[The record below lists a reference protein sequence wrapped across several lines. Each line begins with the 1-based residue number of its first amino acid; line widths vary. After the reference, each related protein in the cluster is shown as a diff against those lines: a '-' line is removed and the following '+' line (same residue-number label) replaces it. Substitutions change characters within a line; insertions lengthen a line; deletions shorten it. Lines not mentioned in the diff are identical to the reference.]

1 MAPVSRAEGKNSLQ
15 AAEKQVEWQISWLE
29 KFLCKYLLILVP
41 AITNGIDNMDNL
53 KGISEKLKSQR
64 VECKTRKCETKSYA
78 YGSRSG
84 WRAVCEAKFVASD
97 RNLAIIRRKYLKVIF
112 DQGREFTMQCKFE
125 EKSKDDRLFCVS
137 KKCAQRTKKIYQ
149 VKNRPAVDK
158 AKNLLLKFDQ
168 FSVEVK
174 ASTYLLNS
182 LRPFPF
188 F

>member
-1 MAPVSRAEGKNSLQ
+1 
-15 AAEKQVEWQISWLE
+15 
-29 KFLCKYLLILVP
+29 
-41 AITNGIDNMDNL
+41 MDNL

-64 VECKTRKCETKSYA
+64 MEYKTRKYETKSYA

-137 KKCAQRTKKIYQ
+137 KKCAQRTKKYTRS
-149 VKNRPAVDK
+149 KT
-158 AKNLLLKFDQ
+158 DQ
-168 FSVEVK
+168 Q
-174 ASTYLLNS
+174 
-182 LRPFPF
+182 
-188 F
+188 